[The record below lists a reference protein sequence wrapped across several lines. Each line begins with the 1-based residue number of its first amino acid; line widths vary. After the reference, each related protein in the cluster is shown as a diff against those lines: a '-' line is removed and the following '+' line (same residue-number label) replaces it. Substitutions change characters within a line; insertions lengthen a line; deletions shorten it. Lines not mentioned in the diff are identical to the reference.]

1 MSDCRLN
8 SVLRGHVLRKVTG
21 DRVLVLAVTGGHDV
35 RRRVLVEEEVH
46 NVEKALEVA
55 ILEVLA
61 DGDEVNG
68 NASGETDSVLDI
80 EVLRQYDISF
90 FLRRMTSSTT
100 HSLNTSLAAALRV
113 RSAVERL
120 EGKRGRR
127 GDVRAIPREERPK
140 VGLVG
145 ILLDEAGD
153 REPVRRLGR
162 SGRRDVVDRLQTR
175 RGDSSR
181 ARRRNRGTRSQV
193 LCGDIGGRRE
203 DGEVAPRVRE
213 SDRRVDEVEVA
224 LELGRDGVRE
234 GADGLRAG
242 LVVRVD
248 GEVGVEEVVGLADG
262 DLKREPIAGRGD
274 SLRVDVVLLQ
284 PSVDGIYAF
293 LRGRDELLNLFG
305 IGAVAVVS
313 AQLLR

>member
-1 MSDCRLN
+1 MIRGKVETVCERESRNGTYGFDTGIGLGL
-8 SVLRGHVLRKVTG
+8 SVR
-21 DRVLVLAVTGGHDV
+21 
-35 RRRVLVEEEVH
+35 
-46 NVEKALEVA
+46 
-55 ILEVLA
+55 
-61 DGDEVNG
+61 
-68 NASGETDSVLDI
+68 AS
-80 EVLRQYDISF
+80 
-90 FLRRMTSSTT
+90 
-100 HSLNTSLAAALRV
+100 
-113 RSAVERL
+113 VERL
-120 EGKRGRR
+120 EGEGGRR
-127 GDVRAIPREERPK
+127 GDVRAIPREESPE

-162 SGRRDVVDRLQTR
+162 PGRRDVVDRLQTR
-175 RGDSSR
+175 RGDGSR
-181 ARRRNRGTRSQV
+181 ARRRDRGTRSQV

-213 SDRRVDEVEVA
+213 GDRRVDEVEVA

-262 DLKREPIAGRGD
+262 DLKREPVAGRGD
-274 SLRVDVVLLQ
+274 RLRVDVVLLQ
-284 PSVDGIYAF
+284 PSVDGIHAF
-293 LRGRDELLNLFG
+293 LRGRDELLDLFG

-313 AQLLR
+313 AQLLRWKFVARTSAFDRCLP

>member
-1 MSDCRLN
+1 M
-8 SVLRGHVLRKVTG
+8 
-21 DRVLVLAVTGGHDV
+21 
-35 RRRVLVEEEVH
+35 
-46 NVEKALEVA
+46 
-55 ILEVLA
+55 
-61 DGDEVNG
+61 
-68 NASGETDSVLDI
+68 
-80 EVLRQYDISF
+80 
-90 FLRRMTSSTT
+90 
-100 HSLNTSLAAALRV
+100 
-113 RSAVERL
+113 
-120 EGKRGRR
+120 
-127 GDVRAIPREERPK
+127 
-140 VGLVG
+140 
-145 ILLDEAGD
+145 
-153 REPVRRLGR
+153 
-162 SGRRDVVDRLQTR
+162 
-175 RGDSSR
+175 
-181 ARRRNRGTRSQV
+181 
-193 LCGDIGGRRE
+193 
-203 DGEVAPRVRE
+203 
-213 SDRRVDEVEVA
+213 A